1 MTDFQNINGG
11 KTGIDNDKLDA
22 MRASLRG
29 SLLMPADEGY
39 DVSRTLW
46 NAMIDRHPAAIVRAA
61 GAGDV
66 MQTVNFARENKLLL
80 AVRGGGHNIAGKAAC
95 DGGLMLDLS
104 AMKSVRVDPAAR
116 RARVEPGAL
125 LSDFDRETQAFGLS
139 TPTGINS
146 TTGISGLTLG
156 GGFGWQSRKRG
167 LTIDNLVAADV
178 VLASGEFVQTSA
190 TQHPDLFWALRGGGG
205 NFGVV
210 TSFEYQLHPL
220 GPQVL
225 AGLVVYPIEQAR
237 QVFEGYR
244 QFTATAS
251 DEMTAWLVLRKAPPL
266 PFLPAEAHGKPVVVV
281 AFCWIGDLGKGETI
295 TKPLHGFGTPYGV
308 HVGSMPFA
316 GWQTAFDPLLTPGA
330 RNYWKSHD
338 FKGLNGDVERI
349 LCDAIATLPSDECE
363 AFIGHLG
370 AAVNR
375 VATAD
380 TAYPHRD
387 VEFVINVHTR
397 WREASDDQK
406 CIGWA
411 RGLFDAL
418 APHATGGVY
427 VNFMPEDETQRVA
440 AGAYGPNYAR
450 LSALKAKYDPTN
462 LFSLNQNIAP
472 KA

>member
-1 MTDFQNINGG
+1 MVDFQSIHGG
-11 KTGIDNDKLDA
+11 KTGIDNDKLEA

-46 NAMIDRHPAAIVRAA
+46 NAMIDRRPAAIVRAA

-66 MQTVNFARENKLLL
+66 MQAVNFARENKLLL

-95 DGGLMLDLS
+95 DGGLTLDLS
-104 AMKSVRVDPAAR
+104 AMKSVRVEPAAK

-146 TTGISGLTLG
+146 TTGMSGLTLG

-225 AGLVVYPIEQAR
+225 AGLVVYPMDQAK

-244 QFTATAS
+244 QFTAAAS

-266 PFLPAEAHGKPVVVV
+266 PFLPADAHGKPVVVV
-281 AFCWIGDLGKGETI
+281 AFCWIGDLSTGEKT

-308 HVGSMPFA
+308 HAGPMPFA

-349 LCDAIATLPSDECE
+349 LCDAIAKLPSDECE
-363 AFIGHLG
+363 AFVGNLG

-375 VATAD
+375 VAAAD

-387 VEFVINVHTR
+387 VEFIINLHTR

>member
-1 MTDFQNINGG
+1 MVDFQNTHGG
-11 KTGIDNDKLDA
+11 KTAIDNDKLEA
-22 MRASLRG
+22 MRTSLRG

-46 NAMIDRHPAAIVRAA
+46 NAMIDRRPAAIVRAA

-66 MQTVNFARENKLLL
+66 MQAVNFARENKLLL

-104 AMKSVRVDPAAR
+104 AMKSVRVDPAAK

-125 LSDFDRETQAFGLS
+125 LCDFDRETQAFGLS

-146 TTGISGLTLG
+146 TTGMSGLTLG

-178 VLASGEFVQTSA
+178 VLASGEFVQTSV
-190 TQHPDLFWALRGGGG
+190 TQHQDLFWALRGGGG

-225 AGLVVYPIEQAR
+225 AGLVVYPMDQAK

-244 QFTATAS
+244 QFTAAAS
-251 DEMTAWLVLRKAPPL
+251 DDMTAWLVLRKAPPL
-266 PFLPAEAHGKPVVVV
+266 PFLPADVHGKPVVVV
-281 AFCWIGDLGKGETI
+281 AFCWIGDLGKGEDM
-295 TKPLHGFGTPYGV
+295 TKVLHGFGTPYGV
-308 HVGSMPFA
+308 HAGPMPFA

-349 LCDAIATLPSDECE
+349 LCDAIPKLPSDECE
-363 AFIGHLG
+363 AFVGHLG

-375 VATAD
+375 VAAAD

-387 VEFVINVHTR
+387 VEFVVNVHTR

-418 APHATGGVY
+418 TPHATGGVY

-440 AGAYGPNYAR
+440 TGAYGANYAR
-450 LSALKAKYDPTN
+450 LAALKTKYDPTN
-462 LFSLNQNIAP
+462 LFSLNQNIVP

>member
-1 MTDFQNINGG
+1 M
-11 KTGIDNDKLDA
+11 
-22 MRASLRG
+22 
-29 SLLMPADEGY
+29 
-39 DVSRTLW
+39 
-46 NAMIDRHPAAIVRAA
+46 
-61 GAGDV
+61 
-66 MQTVNFARENKLLL
+66 
-80 AVRGGGHNIAGKAAC
+80 
-95 DGGLMLDLS
+95 
-104 AMKSVRVDPAAR
+104 
-116 RARVEPGAL
+116 
-125 LSDFDRETQAFGLS
+125 
-139 TPTGINS
+139 
-146 TTGISGLTLG
+146 
-156 GGFGWQSRKRG
+156 
-167 LTIDNLVAADV
+167 TIDNLVAADV

-225 AGLVVYPIEQAR
+225 AGLVVYPMDQAR

-251 DEMTAWLVLRKAPPL
+251 NEMTAWLVLRKAPPL

-281 AFCWIGDLGKGETI
+281 AFCWIGDLSKGETI
-295 TKPLHGFGTPYGV
+295 TKPLHGFGTPHGA
-308 HVGSMPFA
+308 HAGPMPFA

-338 FKGLNGDVERI
+338 FKGLNVDVERI
-349 LCDAIATLPSDECE
+349 LCDAIATLPGDECE

-375 VATAD
+375 VAAAD

-440 AGAYGPNYAR
+440 AGAYGPNYVR
-450 LSALKAKYDPTN
+450 LSTLKAKYDPTN